1 MARPYPRT
9 RQLDET
15 VKEALAGI
23 LERQVTD
30 PRLEFVTV
38 TGVSVTRDMRYATV
52 YVTAHGGSDRYA
64 DMLAGFES
72 AKGRIRALLGER
84 VRMKFLPELTFE
96 VDDSVD
102 EGARIDT
109 ALRAE
114 TAKEERLADLRREA
128 RAEEH
133 TDEVADSDTAE
144 TGADHDATAGG
155 EA

>member
-15 VKEALAGI
+15 VKQALAEI
-23 LERQVTD
+23 IERQVTD
-30 PRLEFVTV
+30 PRLEFVTI
-38 TGVSVTRDMRYATV
+38 TGVSVTRDMRYCTV
-52 YVTAHGGSDRYA
+52 FVTAHGGPDRYA
-64 DMLAGFES
+64 DVLEGFES

-102 EGARIDT
+102 EGARIDS
-109 ALRAE
+109 ALRRE
-114 TAKEERLADLRREA
+114 TAKEERLADLRREV
-128 RAEEH
+128 RTEEH
-133 TDEVADSDTAE
+133 TDVDTDSDTAE
-144 TGADHDATAGG
+144 TSAGNDAPAGG